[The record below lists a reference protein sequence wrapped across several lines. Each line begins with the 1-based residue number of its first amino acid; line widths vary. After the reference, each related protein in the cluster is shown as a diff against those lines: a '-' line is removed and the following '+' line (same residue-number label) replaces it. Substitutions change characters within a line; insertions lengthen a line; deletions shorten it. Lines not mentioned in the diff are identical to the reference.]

1 MTRLSC
7 PFCGARALRE
17 FSFHKTVPEAAGGTP
32 FEQIYERIANAGLSI
47 EHWQHLAGCRAWL
60 LVQRNPSTG
69 EVFEVRLLDGRS
81 P

>member
-1 MTRLSC
+1 VTRLHC

-17 FSFHKTVPEAAGGTP
+17 FSFHKTLPAAAGGTA
-32 FEQIYERIANAGLSI
+32 FEQTYERIANAEISI

-60 LVQRNPSTG
+60 LVRRNPSTG
-69 EVFEVRLLDGRS
+69 EVLEVRLPDGRS